1 MMKLDWQKLDLLGVT
16 LVTLH
21 SLLVGALLF
30 FLPEWTLKF
39 AGWEGTDNL
48 FFPRQSGAFHFV
60 VAAGYFVE
68 WRKCGSINLLIIA
81 KSTAVVFLLV
91 LNPWGEAWS
100 VPFSGITD
108 GLMLVGMIVV
118 HTMAKRQE
126 TRETL
131 NLPQPGDS

>member
-1 MMKLDWQKLDLLGVT
+1 MKNIDWVRLDLVGVS

-21 SLLVGALLF
+21 SILVGALLF
-30 FLPEWTLKF
+30 FIPEWTLRF
-39 AGWEGTDNL
+39 AGWEGTDTL

-68 WRKCGSINLLIIA
+68 WRRCGSINLLIIA
-81 KSTAVVFLLV
+81 KSTAVIFLLV

-100 VPFSGITD
+100 VPFSGVTD

-118 HTMAKRQE
+118 HNLAKRQKAASELPE
-126 TRETL
+126 T
-131 NLPQPGDS
+131 P

>member
-1 MMKLDWQKLDLLGVT
+1 MKNLDWKRLDLIGVS

-30 FLPEWTLKF
+30 FFPVWTLKF
-39 AGWEGTDNL
+39 AGWDGVDSL

-68 WRKCGSINLLIIA
+68 WRRCGSINLLIIA

-108 GLMLVGMIVV
+108 GMMLVGMILI
-118 HTMAKRQE
+118 HNLAKRQE
-126 TRETL
+126 K
-131 NLPQPGDS
+131 NQALP